1 MFFCFERETSVSN
14 PSSWPFLPCVNPQ
27 APTHVPA
34 SGNLQSSPGQGGEGQ
49 HSSFHI
55 APLGDRSQSPRFLS
69 RPCFQ
74 RPRRLKF
81 LISLWLLSSV
91 LSYQSHLSFQ
101 LTFLQENVEVKQ
113 MMATWTLQKGIPLV
127 VVNREGRSLR
137 LQQERF
143 LNGVFKEDPEWGALQ
158 ERWLLSFC
166 RSSLPHLSLFVIALA
181 FFQLLWQ
188 LYGVLFLHRTR
199 RPKLALISA
208 QTALLRGTFLV
219 ILGPPLEPQF
229 WCRRLSVIFLL

>member
-1 MFFCFERETSVSN
+1 MLTLKLPHTS
-14 PSSWPFLPCVNPQ
+14 L
-27 APTHVPA
+27 
-34 SGNLQSSPGQGGEGQ
+34 LQVICRAALGGVGRGSPW
-49 HSSFHI
+49 SSFHI
-55 APLGDRSQSPRFLS
+55 APLGDCSQSPLFRS
-69 RPCFQ
+69 NPCFQ
-74 RPRRLKF
+74 RPRRSKF

-101 LTFLQENVEVKQ
+101 LAFLRENVEVKQ

-143 LNGVFKEDPEWGALQ
+143 LNGVFKEDPGWGALQ

-166 RSSLPHLSLFVIALA
+166 QSSLPHLSLFVIASA
-181 FFQLLWQ
+181 FSQLLWQ
-188 LYGVLFLHRTR
+188 FYGVLFLHRTR

-208 QTALLRGTFLV
+208 QTALLSGTFLV

-229 WCRRLSVIFLL
+229 CCRRSSVIFPI